1 MRNRIDEKSH
11 PPDRFLTLLHRWKA
25 GQFPDTEEA
34 FAQSPLTN
42 YGERD
47 VLNMVRGAGFNE
59 IHLQL
64 HIDVVPSQ
72 ITSWDVFIGS
82 SPHPWAPSL
91 KQIFAEKFT
100 PDERDFLE
108 HMVRPT
114 VESGKNFTNDRV
126 VYLQAQK
133 PLS

>member
-1 MRNRIDEKSH
+1 M
-11 PPDRFLTLLHRWKA
+11 
-25 GQFPDTEEA
+25 
-34 FAQSPLTN
+34 
-42 YGERD
+42 
-47 VLNMVRGAGFNE
+47 
-59 IHLQL
+59 
-64 HIDVVPSQ
+64 
-72 ITSWDVFIGS
+72 
-82 SPHPWAPSL
+82 

-100 PDERDFLE
+100 PYERDFLE